1 MPDSNTTAKIDQA
14 ERQIGNVLADLESE
28 TNSDVQKI
36 TLEDMVEVD
45 PSTGKPAVHKGV
57 DVTVTPRPKR
67 QWIR

>member
-1 MPDSNTTAKIDQA
+1 MADSTTSKVDKA
-14 ERQIGNVLADLESE
+14 EKEIGNVLADLENETDSE
-28 TNSDVQKI
+28 VQKI
-36 TLEDMVEVD
+36 ALEDMVEVD